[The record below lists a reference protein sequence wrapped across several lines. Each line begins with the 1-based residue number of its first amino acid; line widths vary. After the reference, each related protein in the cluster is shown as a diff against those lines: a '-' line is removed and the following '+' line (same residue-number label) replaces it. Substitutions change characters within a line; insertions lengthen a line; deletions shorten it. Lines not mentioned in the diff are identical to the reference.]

1 MALSS
6 ALGVAGFPFREDLA
20 ALLADVFDA
29 REAVAQ
35 RRHAPG
41 GPGEPVAASRLR
53 LLRALEAY
61 AEALEVRHL
70 PMPYGLRDEL
80 RIYRNVR
87 F

>member
-1 MALSS
+1 MTLPSRLA
-6 ALGVAGFPFREDLA
+6 VVGFPFRDDLA

-29 REAVAQ
+29 RKDVAQ

-41 GPGEPVAASRLR
+41 GPGEPVAVCRLR

-61 AEALEVRHL
+61 ARALEVRHL

>member
-1 MALSS
+1 MALPSM
-6 ALGVAGFPFREDLA
+6 LGVVGSPFREDLA

-29 REAVAQ
+29 RKVVAQ

-41 GPGEPVAASRLR
+41 GSGEPLAASRLR

-61 AEALEVRHL
+61 ADALEVRHL

-80 RIYRNVR
+80 RIYRTVR